1 MHTGDVKS
9 QWESRDEGV
18 VKGHYSVLEPDGS
31 IRSVHYTA
39 DAKNGFTAVV
49 KTHGPNVHPIT
60 DSPHGAIA
68 DDDVSSQSKINHFS
82 KDQEHIVLSSDLH
95 PHKKPII
102 DLNEDEKKVPS
113 LFEIKPDADKFLNT
127 YERPRFNGY
136 EQDDRFD
143 EDDFRPSY
151 GGGGVR
157 AEIKSIVPPP
167 LGKFRPHDDYSDY
180 SRNNLYNGDS
190 SELEY
195 EVYPNNYSPR
205 GSPTRQNKY
214 GSDNNK
220 FSLVSST
227 KPFGVF
233 TNHFK
238 NLNQCPSNNKYCNRS
253 PRTKNDY
260 SSYFRRA
267 SVKIN
272 PRGKVT
278 DGPVL
283 FPDESEQKVA
293 SSRMIQTL
301 IARTK
306 HSYPTYANKNKNYF

>member
-1 MHTGDVKS
+1 MKS

-82 KDQEHIVLSSDLH
+82 KDQEHIVLSSDLQ

-102 DLNEDEKKVPS
+102 DLNEDEKRVPS
-113 LFEIKPDADKFLNT
+113 LFEIKPDADKYLNT
-127 YERPRFNGY
+127 YERPRFNAF
-136 EQDDRFD
+136 EQEEQHFD

-151 GGGGVR
+151 GGR
-157 AEIKSIVPPP
+157 AEIKSIPPP
-167 LGKFRPHDDYSDY
+167 HLGKFRHHDDYNLPEY
-180 SRNNLYNGDS
+180 SRNNLYNSDGGG
-190 SELEY
+190 ELEY
-195 EVYPNNYSPR
+195 EVYPSNYNNRGGSQFRSPKF
-205 GSPTRQNKY
+205 P
-214 GSDNNK
+214 DNNK
-220 FSLVSST
+220 FSVVSST

-233 TNHFK
+233 TNSLK
-238 NLNQCPSNNKYCNRS
+238 SVNQCAINSKFCNRG
-253 PRTKNDY
+253 PRAKNDY
-260 SSYFRRA
+260 SSYFRRL
-267 SVKIN
+267 VKIN
-272 PRGKVT
+272 PKGKVA

-283 FPDESEQKVA
+283 FPDDTEQRVA
-293 SSRMIQTL
+293 SSRMVQTL

-306 HSYPTYANKNKNYF
+306 HTYPTYANKNKNYFAIEI